1 MRLALSSLLLCALAV
16 FSMATNAQDTSKV
29 AEIAAQL
36 SQNQQQFER
45 DQLQIKAHQDELTL
59 LHTQLQRMQ
68 AQVKQAER
76 QQQLAKQALDEGYQ
90 AFLKDPNTPL
100 TSLQKDYQQATQTLH
115 DKQAQIHAQQAAI
128 NGQRESISALN
139 TAVAQNRKSKLALQQ
154 SLDQARVERL
164 RTEFARKGTLE
175 VVHTINC
182 QRDETLGQCE
192 RRGQQQ
198 GLSKATSRFL
208 DQVYNNLSEYRLV
221 SAKRDLAN
229 ARVKV
234 VSSHVVDSAFSGQGN
249 FNVNLSVAMAGEI
262 DNSQLCSLLEVDPGY
277 CQSRTITVNR
287 LQNHNSNNKVSQ
299 GQLSEQSDNTGSAI
313 EVGRIAALGDFQEHA
328 KDAKPV
334 TLTVRSNVVD
344 DTVFINGEPYGQ
356 TKLDVTLPLGEYQ
369 VEVRKPGYKSYQV
382 KVVLEKP
389 QVVYAQLSKSAVKLA
404 SK

>member
-1 MRLALSSLLLCALAV
+1 MRLVLSSLLLCSLAV

-100 TSLQKDYQQATQTLH
+100 NSLQKDYQQATQTLH

-128 NGQRESISALN
+128 KGQRESISALN
-139 TAVAQNRKSKLALQQ
+139 TAVAQNRKSKLALRQ

-182 QRDETLGQCE
+182 QR
-192 RRGQQQ
+192 
-198 GLSKATSRFL
+198 
-208 DQVYNNLSEYRLV
+208 
-221 SAKRDLAN
+221 
-229 ARVKV
+229 
-234 VSSHVVDSAFSGQGN
+234 
-249 FNVNLSVAMAGEI
+249 AM
-262 DNSQLCSLLEVDPGY
+262 
-277 CQSRTITVNR
+277 
-287 LQNHNSNNKVSQ
+287 
-299 GQLSEQSDNTGSAI
+299 
-313 EVGRIAALGDFQEHA
+313 
-328 KDAKPV
+328 KP
-334 TLTVRSNVVD
+334 
-344 DTVFINGEPYGQ
+344 
-356 TKLDVTLPLGEYQ
+356 
-369 VEVRKPGYKSYQV
+369 
-382 KVVLEKP
+382 
-389 QVVYAQLSKSAVKLA
+389 
-404 SK
+404 